1 MTIAL
6 PPMTDAQTAG
16 WHALLEVHDLLPDN
30 WTLVGGQMVHLHCAE
45 RGAAPARPTDDL
57 DAVLDVRA
65 DGRIL
70 HRFTSALVAL
80 GFSSA
85 GTSPAGHQHRWTRG
99 AAQIDVLIPRRV
111 GERAATRR
119 GVHGGTTLET
129 PAAQQALDRSDV
141 VEVVAAGVAGR
152 VRRPSLLGALVAKAA
167 AHTVVLDRNRARHR
181 ADFAVLTTLIAPSD
195 RIGDA
200 GPRDRRYLGGMLAA
214 LAEDRRTV
222 LRVDGAADGIDTLRE
237 VFGNPRG
244 DWSV

>member
-6 PPMTDAQTAG
+6 PPMTGAQAAG
-16 WHALLEVHDLLPDN
+16 WHALLEVHERLPRS

-70 HRFTSALVAL
+70 HRFTSVLVAL
-80 GFSSA
+80 GFTSA

-99 AAQIDVLIPRRV
+99 PAQIDVLIPRRV
-111 GERAATRR
+111 GERAAGRR

-129 PAAQQALDRSDV
+129 PAAQQALDRSSV
-141 VEVVAAGVAGR
+141 VEVTAAGVDGR

-167 AHTVVLDRNRARHR
+167 AHTVVVDPGRARHR

-195 RIGDA
+195 RIEEA
-200 GPRDRRYLGGMLAA
+200 GPRDRRYLLGMLAA
-214 LAEDRRTV
+214 LADDRRTL
-222 LRVDGAADGIDTLRE
+222 LRVDGAADGVATLRE
-237 VFGNPRG
+237 IL
-244 DWSV
+244 DA

>member
-1 MTIAL
+1 
-6 PPMTDAQTAG
+6 MTDAQSAG
-16 WHALLEVHDLLPDN
+16 WLALLEVHERLPDH

-45 RGAAPARPTDDL
+45 RGAAPQRPTDDL

-80 GFSSA
+80 GFTPA

-99 AAQIDVLIPRRV
+99 GAQIDVLIPRHV

-119 GVHGGTTLET
+119 GAHGGTTLGT
-129 PAAQQALDRSDV
+129 PAAQQALDRSAA
-141 VEVVAAGVAGR
+141 VEVAVAGVVGR

-167 AHTVVLDRNRARHR
+167 EHTVVLDPARGRHR

-195 RIGDA
+195 RIEEA
-200 GPRDRRYLGGMLAA
+200 GPRDRRYLRGMLAA

-222 LRVDGAADGIDTLRE
+222 LRVDGAPGGVKTLRE
-237 VFGNPRG
+237 ILGA
-244 DWSV
+244 